1 MNKST
6 NINNLN
12 NYKSEDFDW
21 KLVQSE
27 MKNKLGV
34 DIYES
39 WLKKITF
46 VDEFNNYLLLSVPTR
61 FIRDWIT
68 SRYLDQILQIIRL
81 YKKDIIR
88 IEFKI
93 DDKNTNQNLENT
105 NVNENTPEILQI
117 IRLYKKDII
126 RIEFKIDDKNTNQ
139 NLENT
144 NVNENTPDRN
154 ENISFIKDSYLQ
166 YNRIDPNKR
175 FDNFITGT
183 SNKLAYEASLKVS
196 ENISHY
202 NPLYI
207 YGGVGMGKTHLL
219 NSIGIELKKN
229 NKVMFISAERFMY
242 QFVKS
247 IKANDMVKFKEYFRN
262 TDILLI
268 DDIQFISGK
277 EAMQEEFFHTFNALL
292 DKGSQIIVSADRAPN
307 KLSRIQDRIKSRF
320 SGGLVVDIQK
330 PDLELR
336 KKIVEKKTEE
346 LNNLYADQLHVSKEI
361 QDFISTEITASV
373 RELVGSINRVVSF
386 SRIYNKVPNLAETKV
401 VLKDLLNLAEN
412 KVTID
417 LIQTTVCK
425 FFKISKNEMLSSR
438 RSRYLVRPR
447 QTAIYLT
454 KILTSKSLPEIG
466 REFSNRD
473 HTTIIHSVKTIEKI
487 KEKDPEM
494 VDNINKLKNQIL
506 YNNKDNEI

>member
-1 MNKST
+1 MSNNNISKNLKNNSSQILDWNIIQKDMKSKMGT
-6 NINNLN
+6 DIYDSWLRKIDFVEEMN
-12 NYKSEDFDW
+12 NY
-21 KLVQSE
+21 
-27 MKNKLGV
+27 
-34 DIYES
+34 I
-39 WLKKITF
+39 
-46 VDEFNNYLLLSVPTR
+46 LLSVSTR

-68 SRYLDQILQIIRL
+68 SRYLDQILKIVKV
-81 YKKDIIR
+81 YKKDLTR

-93 DDKNTNQNLENT
+93 VDNS
-105 NVNENTPEILQI
+105 NENKIKNDNQFN
-117 IRLYKKDII
+117 KK
-126 RIEFKIDDKNTNQ
+126 
-139 NLENT
+139 
-144 NVNENTPDRN
+144 N

-219 NSIGIELKKN
+219 NSIGFSLKEK

-247 IKANDMVKFKEYFRN
+247 IKSNDMVKFKEYFRN

-268 DDIQFISGK
+268 DDIQFMNGK

-320 SGGLVVDIQK
+320 AGGLVVDIQK

-336 KKIVEKKTEE
+336 SKIVKKKTEE
-346 LNNLYADQLHVSKEI
+346 LNIFYSNQINISEEI
-361 QDFISTEITASV
+361 QKFISTEIKTSI
-373 RELVGSINRVVSF
+373 RELVGAINRVVSF
-386 SRIYNKVPNLAETKV
+386 SRIYNKVPNLSEIKV
-401 VLKDLLNLAEN
+401 VLKDLLNIGEN

-417 LIQTTVCK
+417 LIQSTVCR

-473 HTTIIHSVKTIEKI
+473 HTTIIHSVKTIERL
-487 KEKDPEM
+487 KEKDSEM
-494 VDNINKLKNQIL
+494 TNNINKLKNQIL
-506 YNNKDNEI
+506 YNKEDEI

>member
-1 MNKST
+1 MNNTSKNKNS
-6 NINNLN
+6 LN
-12 NYKSEDFDW
+12 VNPNKLDW
-21 KLVQSE
+21 ELIQID
-27 MKNKLGV
+27 MKNKLGL

-39 WLKKITF
+39 WLKKIIF
-46 VDEFNNYLLLSVPTR
+46 EEEFHNYLLLSVPTR

-68 SRYLDQILQIIRL
+68 SRYLDQILSSVKNFR
-81 YKKDIIR
+81 KEIIR

-93 DDKNTNQNLENT
+93 DAQNLKKEYNKQNFNQLEDQK
-105 NVNENTPEILQI
+105 NV
-117 IRLYKKDII
+117 
-126 RIEFKIDDKNTNQ
+126 
-139 NLENT
+139 
-144 NVNENTPDRN
+144 
-154 ENISFIKDSYLQ
+154 SFIKDSYLQ
-166 YNRIDPNKR
+166 YNRIDPNKN
-175 FDNFITGT
+175 FENFITGS
-183 SNKLAYEASLKVS
+183 SNKLAFEASLKVS
-196 ENISHY
+196 ENVSNY

-219 NSIGIELKKN
+219 NSIGFEKKKD

-262 TDILLI
+262 TDVLLI
-268 DDIQFISGK
+268 DDIQFMNGK

-292 DKGSQIIVSADRAPN
+292 EKGSQIIVSADRAPN
-307 KLSRIQDRIKSRF
+307 KLSRIQERIKSRF

-336 KKIVEKKTEE
+336 KKIVSKKVEE
-346 LNNLYADQLHVSKEI
+346 LNNLYPDQIKISKEI
-361 QDFISTEITASV
+361 EDFISNEITASI
-373 RELVGSINRVVSF
+373 REIVGAINRTVSF
-386 SRIYNKVPNLAETKV
+386 SKIYNKIPNLAETKV
-401 VLKDLLNLAEN
+401 VLKDLLNLNEN

-417 LIQTTVCK
+417 LIQTLVCK

-473 HTTIIHSVKTIEKI
+473 HTTIIHSVKTIERL
-487 KEKDPEM
+487 KEKDNE
-494 VDNINKLKNQIL
+494 VVENINKLKNQIL
-506 YNNKDNEI
+506 YNTPENEI

>member
-1 MNKST
+1 MNNTFIK
-6 NINNLN
+6 NNLVN
-12 NYKSEDFDW
+12 EKSEKLDW
-21 KLVQSE
+21 NLVQTE
-27 MKNKLGV
+27 MKNKLGL

-39 WLKKITF
+39 WLKKINF
-46 VDEFNNYLLLSVPTR
+46 VEEFNNYILLSVPTR

-68 SRYLDQILQIIRL
+68 SRYLDQILKTVRN
-81 YKKDIIR
+81 YKKEIIR

-93 DDKNTNQNLENT
+93 IEKEIRNDQNDDSLKTFENKE
-105 NVNENTPEILQI
+105 NV
-117 IRLYKKDII
+117 
-126 RIEFKIDDKNTNQ
+126 
-139 NLENT
+139 
-144 NVNENTPDRN
+144 
-154 ENISFIKDSYLQ
+154 SFIKDSYLQ
-166 YNRIDPNKR
+166 YNRIDPNKK
-175 FDNFITGT
+175 FENFITGS
-183 SNKLAYEASLKVS
+183 SNNLAYEASLKVS
-196 ENISHY
+196 ENASNY

-219 NSIGIELKKN
+219 NSIGLELKKN
-229 NKVMFISAERFMY
+229 SKVMFISAERFMY
-242 QFVKS
+242 QFIKS
-247 IKANDMVKFKEYFRN
+247 IKANDMVRFKEYFRN
-262 TDILLI
+262 TDVLLI
-268 DDIQFISGK
+268 DDIQFMSGK

-292 DKGSQIIVSADRAPN
+292 DKESKIIVSADRAPN
-307 KLSRIQDRIKSRF
+307 KLSRIQERIKSRF

-330 PDLELR
+330 PDTELR
-336 KKIVEKKTEE
+336 KKIVEKKVEE
-346 LNNLYADQLHVSKEI
+346 LNNLYPDQIKISKDI
-361 QDFISTEITASV
+361 QDFISHEIKTSI
-373 RELVGSINRVVSF
+373 RELVGAINRTISF
-386 SRIYNKVPNLAETKV
+386 SRIYNKTPSLAETKV

-417 LIQTTVCK
+417 LIQTLVCK

-473 HTTIIHSVKTIEKI
+473 HTTIIHSVKTIEKL

-506 YNNKDNEI
+506 YNNKENEI

>member
-1 MNKST
+1 MVLTKLSSSDMNNS
-6 NINNLN
+6 NIYKNLN
-12 NYKSEDFDW
+12 NSKETNLNWMLIQAD
-21 KLVQSE
+21 
-27 MKNKLGV
+27 MKDKLGS

-39 WLKKITF
+39 WLKKINF
-46 VDEFNNYLLLSVPTR
+46 MEELNNYILLSVPTR

-68 SRYLDQILQIIRL
+68 SRYLDQILKIIKN

-93 DDKNTNQNLENT
+93 IEQNNKNVEKNENSKYLENKK
-105 NVNENTPEILQI
+105 NV
-117 IRLYKKDII
+117 
-126 RIEFKIDDKNTNQ
+126 
-139 NLENT
+139 
-144 NVNENTPDRN
+144 
-154 ENISFIKDSYLQ
+154 SFIKDTYLQ
-166 YNRIDPNKR
+166 YNRIDPNKN
-175 FDNFITGT
+175 FENFITGS
-183 SNKLAYEASLKVS
+183 SNKLAYEASVKVT

-219 NSIGIELKKN
+219 NSIGLELKKN

-247 IKANDMVKFKEYFRN
+247 IKSNDMVKFKEYFRN

-268 DDIQFISGK
+268 DDIQFMNGK

-292 DKGSQIIVSADRAPN
+292 DKGSQIIVSADRSPN
-307 KLSRIQDRIKSRF
+307 KLTRIQERIKSRF

-330 PDLELR
+330 PDYELR
-336 KKIVEKKTEE
+336 NKIVESKIQE
-346 LNNLYADQLHVSKEI
+346 LNNLYNEEFNIPKEI
-361 QDFISTEITASV
+361 TDFISTEIVASV
-373 RELVGSINRVVSF
+373 RELVGAINRIISF
-386 SRIYNKVPNLAETKV
+386 SRIYNKLPSLAESKV
-401 VLKDLLNLAEN
+401 VLKDLINLNEN
-412 KVTID
+412 KVNID
-417 LIQTTVCK
+417 LIQTVVCK

-473 HTTIIHSVKTIEKI
+473 HTTIIHSVKTIEKL
-487 KEKDPEM
+487 KEKDLDM

-506 YNNKDNEI
+506 YNNRENEI

>member
-1 MNKST
+1 MT
-6 NINNLN
+6 NINLSKN
-12 NYKSEDFDW
+12 SENFSQNKLDW
-21 KLVQSE
+21 NIVKTD
-27 MKNKLGV
+27 MKNNLGA

-39 WLKKITF
+39 WLRKINF
-46 VDEFNNYLLLSVPTR
+46 VEVINNYVILSVSTR

-68 SRYLDQILQIIRL
+68 SRYLDQILQIIKV
-81 YKKDIIR
+81 YKKDVSR
-88 IEFKI
+88 IELTI
-93 DDKNTNQNLENT
+93 NEKNNDENNQNLKTSTNSNNNSEN
-105 NVNENTPEILQI
+105 V
-117 IRLYKKDII
+117 
-126 RIEFKIDDKNTNQ
+126 
-139 NLENT
+139 
-144 NVNENTPDRN
+144 
-154 ENISFIKDSYLQ
+154 SFIKDSYLQ
-166 YNRIDPNKR
+166 FNRLDPNKK
-175 FDNFITGT
+175 FDNFILGS
-183 SNKLAYEASLKVS
+183 SNRLAYEASKKVS
-196 ENISHY
+196 DNIAHY

-219 NSIGIELKKN
+219 NSIGLNLTDK

-242 QFVKS
+242 QFVKA

-268 DDIQFISGK
+268 DDIQFMNGK

-307 KLSRIQDRIKSRF
+307 KLSRIQERIKSRF

-330 PDLELR
+330 PDYELR
-336 KKIVEKKTEE
+336 YKIVKTKTEE
-346 LNNLYADQLHVSKEI
+346 LNIFYSNQINISDEI
-361 QDFISTEITASV
+361 QKFISTEITTSV
-373 RELVGSINRVVSF
+373 RELVGAINRVVSF
-386 SRIYNKVPNLAETKV
+386 SRIYNKVPNISEVKV
-401 VLKDLLNLAEN
+401 VLKDLLNLSEN

-417 LIQTTVCK
+417 LIQSTVCK

-473 HTTIIHSVKTIEKI
+473 HTTIIHSVKTIEKLK
-487 KEKDPEM
+487 KEDSELSSNI
-494 VDNINKLKNQIL
+494 DNLKNKIL
-506 YNNKDNEI
+506 YNKENEI

>member
-1 MNKST
+1 MNK
-6 NINNLN
+6 NINSQNISNL
-12 NYKSEDFDW
+12 KPETFDW
-21 KLVQSE
+21 TQVQTQ
-27 MKNKLGV
+27 MKNKLGAEV
-34 DIYES
+34 FDS
-39 WLKKITF
+39 WLRKISF
-46 VDEFNNYLLLSVPTR
+46 LQEFNNYLLLSVPTR

-68 SRYLDQILQIIRL
+68 SRYLDQILKIVKIYKKEIIRV
-81 YKKDIIR
+81 
-88 IEFKI
+88 EFKI
-93 DDKNTNQNLENT
+93 VDPKDNFEDVKVLKNATET
-105 NVNENTPEILQI
+105 
-117 IRLYKKDII
+117 R
-126 RIEFKIDDKNTNQ
+126 
-139 NLENT
+139 
-144 NVNENTPDRN
+144 
-154 ENISFIKDSYLQ
+154 ENISFIKDSHLQ

-175 FDNFITGT
+175 FDNFITGS
-183 SNKLAYEASLKVS
+183 SNKLAFEASLKVS

-219 NSIGIELKKN
+219 NSIGLELKKN

-247 IKANDMVKFKEYFRN
+247 IKSNDMVKFKEYFRN

-292 DKGSQIIVSADRAPN
+292 DKGSQIIISADRAPS
-307 KLSRIQDRIKSRF
+307 KLARIQERIKSRF

-330 PDLELR
+330 PDQELR
-336 KKIVEKKTEE
+336 KKIVRKKTHE
-346 LNNLYADQLHVSKEI
+346 LNNFYSDELKISTEI
-361 QDFISTEITASV
+361 QDFISREITGSI
-373 RELVGSINRVVSF
+373 RELVGAMNRIVSF
-386 SRIYNKVPNLAETKV
+386 SRIYNKVPNLSETKV
-401 VLKDLLNLAEN
+401 VLKDLLNLSEN

-417 LIQTTVCK
+417 LIQTVVCK

-494 VDNINKLKNQIL
+494 LENINILKNQIL
-506 YNNKDNEI
+506 YNNKENEI

>member
-1 MNKST
+1 MNKIT
-6 NINNLN
+6 NTKNINNF
-12 NYKSEDFDW
+12 STESFDW
-21 KLVQSE
+21 KQVQSE
-27 MKNKLGV
+27 MKTKLGLE
-34 DIYES
+34 IYES
-39 WLKKITF
+39 WLKKITYEE
-46 VDEFNNYLLLSVPTR
+46 EFNNYLLLSVPTR

-68 SRYLDQILQIIRL
+68 SRYLDQILQIIKV

-93 DDKNTNQNLENT
+93 VEKVQENSFT
-105 NVNENTPEILQI
+105 QSTINEN
-117 IRLYKKDII
+117 KAK
-126 RIEFKIDDKNTNQ
+126 
-139 NLENT
+139 EN
-144 NVNENTPDRN
+144 V
-154 ENISFIKDSYLQ
+154 SFIKDSYLQ

-175 FDNFITGT
+175 FDNFITGS

-219 NSIGIELKKN
+219 NSIGLEVKRN

-247 IKANDMVKFKEYFRN
+247 IKSNDMVKFKEYFRN

-307 KLSRIQDRIKSRF
+307 KLSRIQERIKSRF

-336 KKIVEKKTEE
+336 KKIVENKTEE
-346 LNNLYADQLHVSKEI
+346 LNALYSRQLQVSKEI
-361 QDFISTEITASV
+361 QDFISNEITGSV
-373 RELVGSINRVVSF
+373 RELVGAINRVVSF
-386 SRIYNKVPNLAETKV
+386 SRIYNKVPNLAETKI
-401 VLKDLLNLAEN
+401 VLKDLLNLVEN

-417 LIQTTVCK
+417 LIQTIVCK

-506 YNNKDNEI
+506 YNNKENEI

>member
-1 MNKST
+1 MNKLT
-6 NINNLN
+6 NNQNIDNF
-12 NYKSEDFDW
+12 KSNSFDW
-21 KLVQSE
+21 RLVQAD
-27 MKNKLGV
+27 MKSKLGSEV
-34 DIYES
+34 YES
-39 WLKKITF
+39 WLKKISF
-46 VDEFNNYLLLSVPTR
+46 IEEFNNYILLSVPTR

-68 SRYLDQILQIIRL
+68 SRYLDQILQIIKT
-81 YKKDIIR
+81 YKKDIVR
-88 IEFKI
+88 IEFRIVEPDHSGK
-93 DDKNTNQNLENT
+93 TNDALEEVNLKEN
-105 NVNENTPEILQI
+105 V
-117 IRLYKKDII
+117 
-126 RIEFKIDDKNTNQ
+126 
-139 NLENT
+139 
-144 NVNENTPDRN
+144 
-154 ENISFIKDSYLQ
+154 SFIKDSYLQ

-175 FDNFITGT
+175 FDNFITGS

-219 NSIGIELKKN
+219 NSIGYKLKKN

-247 IKANDMVKFKEYFRN
+247 IKSNDMVKFKEYFRN

-292 DKGSQIIVSADRAPN
+292 DKGSQIIVSADRPPN
-307 KLSRIQDRIKSRF
+307 KLSRIQERIKSRF

-336 KKIVEKKTEE
+336 KKIVQKKTEE
-346 LNNLYADQLHVSKEI
+346 LNSIYSDQLQISKDI
-361 QDFISTEITASV
+361 QDFISTEIKGSI
-373 RELVGSINRVVSF
+373 RELVGAINRVVSF
-386 SRIYNKVPNLAETKV
+386 SRIYEKVPNLYETKV
-401 VLKDLLNLAEN
+401 VLKDLLNLSEN

-417 LIQTTVCK
+417 LIQTVVCK

>member
-1 MNKST
+1 MVLTGVSSINMNSSYT
-6 NINNLN
+6 NKNFSNS
-12 NYKSEDFDW
+12 KVETFDW
-21 KLVQSE
+21 LIVQKE
-27 MKNKLGV
+27 MKNKLGA

-39 WLKKITF
+39 WLKKISF
-46 VDEFNNYLLLSVPTR
+46 EEEINNYVLLSVPTR

-68 SRYLDQILQIIRL
+68 SRYLDQILKIIKDH
-81 YKKDIIR
+81 KKDIIR

-93 DDKNTNQNLENT
+93 VEKNNDNISNNQNTRPLESKE
-105 NVNENTPEILQI
+105 NV
-117 IRLYKKDII
+117 
-126 RIEFKIDDKNTNQ
+126 
-139 NLENT
+139 
-144 NVNENTPDRN
+144 
-154 ENISFIKDSYLQ
+154 SFIKDSYLQ
-166 YNRIDPNKR
+166 YNRIDPNKK
-175 FDNFITGT
+175 FENFITGS
-183 SNKLAYEASLKVS
+183 SNNLAYQASVKVS

-219 NSIGIELKKN
+219 NSIGLELKKD

-247 IKANDMVKFKEYFRN
+247 IKSNDMVKFKEYFRN
-262 TDILLI
+262 TDVLLI
-268 DDIQFISGK
+268 DDIQFMNGK

-292 DKGSQIIVSADRAPN
+292 DKGSQIIVSADRSPN
-307 KLSRIQDRIKSRF
+307 KLSRIQERIKSRF

-330 PDLELR
+330 PDYELR
-336 KKIVEKKTEE
+336 KKIVENKIKE
-346 LNNLYADQLHVSKEI
+346 LNSLYAEQFKISQEI
-361 QDFISTEITASV
+361 TDFISSEITTSV
-373 RELVGSINRVVSF
+373 RELVGAINRVVSF
-386 SRIYNKVPNLAETKV
+386 SRIYKKLPNLAETKV
-401 VLKDLLNLAEN
+401 VLKDLLNLYEN

-417 LIQTTVCK
+417 QIQTVVCK

-473 HTTIIHSVKTIEKI
+473 HTTIIHSVKTIEKL
-487 KEKDPEM
+487 KVKDLDM

-506 YNNKDNEI
+506 YNNAENEI

>member
-1 MNKST
+1 MN
-6 NINNLN
+6 NNFTKKNVENL
-12 NYKSEDFDW
+12 KIQTFDW
-21 KLVQSE
+21 GTIQDQ
-27 MKNKLGV
+27 MKNKLGHE
-34 DIYES
+34 IYES
-39 WLKKITF
+39 WLKKINF
-46 VDEFNNYLLLSVPTR
+46 DEEFNNYILLTVPTR

-68 SRYLDQILQIIRL
+68 SRYLDQILQIIKT

-88 IEFKI
+88 VEFKI
-93 DDKNTNQNLENT
+93 ADQNINNENIKKDT
-105 NVNENTPEILQI
+105 INNVNI
-117 IRLYKKDII
+117 K
-126 RIEFKIDDKNTNQ
+126 
-139 NLENT
+139 
-144 NVNENTPDRN
+144 

-175 FDNFITGT
+175 FENFLTGS
-183 SNKLAYEASLKVS
+183 SNKLAFEASIKVS

-219 NSIGIELKKN
+219 NAIGFELKKN

-247 IKANDMVKFKEYFRN
+247 IKSNDMVKFKEYFRN

-268 DDIQFISGK
+268 DDIQFMNGK

-307 KLSRIQDRIKSRF
+307 KLSRIQERIKSRF

-330 PDLELR
+330 PDYELR
-336 KKIVEKKTEE
+336 KKIVEQKTEE
-346 LNNLYADQLHVSKEI
+346 LNKFYLDQIKISRDI
-361 QDFISTEITASV
+361 QDFISTEITTSI
-373 RELVGSINRVVSF
+373 RELVGAINRIVSF
-386 SRIYNKVPNLAETKV
+386 SRIYNKTPNLAETKV
-401 VLKDLLNLAEN
+401 VLKDLLNLSEN

-417 LIQTTVCK
+417 LIQTLVCK

-473 HTTIIHSVKTIEKI
+473 HTTIIHSVKTIEKL
-487 KEKDPEM
+487 KDKDQEM
-494 VDNINKLKNQIL
+494 QENINKLKNQIL
-506 YNNKDNEI
+506 YNNKVNEI

>member
-1 MNKST
+1 MKNTFINKNLT
-6 NINNLN
+6 NL
-12 NYKSEDFDW
+12 KSENLDW
-21 KLVQSE
+21 TLLQSE
-27 MKNKLGV
+27 MKNKLGSE
-34 DIYES
+34 IYES
-39 WLKKITF
+39 WLKKINF
-46 VDEFNNYLLLSVPTR
+46 IEEFNNYILLSVPTR

-68 SRYLDQILQIIRL
+68 SRYLDQILQIL
-81 YKKDIIR
+81 KSYKKDLVR

-93 DDKNTNQNLENT
+93 IEQGVQKNAINNSYDKLE
-105 NVNENTPEILQI
+105 I
-117 IRLYKKDII
+117 K
-126 RIEFKIDDKNTNQ
+126 
-139 NLENT
+139 
-144 NVNENTPDRN
+144 

-175 FDNFITGT
+175 FENFIVSS
-183 SNKLAYEASLKVS
+183 SNKLAYEASLKIS
-196 ENISHY
+196 ENAAQY

-219 NSIGIELKKN
+219 NAIGFELKN
-229 NKVMFISAERFMY
+229 DYKVMFISAERFMY
-242 QFVKS
+242 QFVKA
-247 IKANDMVKFKEYFRN
+247 IKSNDMVKFKEYFRN

-268 DDIQFISGK
+268 DDIQFMNGK

-292 DKGSQIIVSADRAPN
+292 DKGSKIIVSADRAPN
-307 KLSRIQDRIKSRF
+307 KLSRIQERIKSRF

-336 KKIVEKKTEE
+336 KKIVKNKIEE
-346 LNNLYADQLHVSKEI
+346 LNKLYPDQINISKEI
-361 QDFISTEITASV
+361 RDFISTEISASV
-373 RELVGSINRVVSF
+373 RELVGALNRLVSF
-386 SRIYNKVPNLAETKV
+386 SRIYKKIPNLAETKV
-401 VLKDLLNLAEN
+401 VLKDLLNLSEN

-417 LIQTTVCK
+417 LIQTLVCK

-473 HTTIIHSVKTIEKI
+473 HTTIIHSVKTIEKL
-487 KEKDPEM
+487 KENDPEM
-494 VDNINKLKNQIL
+494 VENINKLKNQIL
-506 YNNKDNEI
+506 YNKEDEI